1 MTFKEHF
8 NNSILFFDGAM
19 GTELQKNGLNK
30 GELPE
35 NLNINYPE
43 IVKKVHKSYLDAG
56 CNIITT
62 NTFGANS
69 LKFDNVNEIITK
81 AVEIA
86 KNTIQESEKNAY
98 VALDIGPLGKLL
110 KPYGDL
116 EFETAYD
123 LYKEQ
128 VIAGEKAGADFILIE
143 TMGDLYEI
151 KSAVLAAKENTN
163 LPVLVSMIFDEK
175 GILLTGAD
183 IKTAVITLESLGV
196 DGIGMNCGLG
206 PDQML
211 LLLKEMKQ
219 YSSTPIFVQPNAG
232 LPVSING
239 VTTYNVTP
247 EEFAQKQL
255 QILKNGAC
263 TLGGCCGTTPNHI
276 KAMIDLCKN
285 EQIEKITKKH
295 ITAVTSY
302 SKTVVFG
309 DKPVIIGER
318 INPTGKKKL
327 REALRNKDMD
337 YIYREGV
344 TQADAGADI
353 LDVNVGLPEIDEPEM
368 MKNAVT
374 GLQSILD
381 TPLQI
386 DTSDAVAMEKALRIY
401 NGKAMVNSV
410 NGKEKVMEEIF
421 PLVKKYGGVLVCL
434 TLDENG
440 IPETADGRI
449 EIAKRIIKKA
459 EEYGISKENLV
470 FDPLCMTVS
479 TNKDNAKITLECIE
493 RLTNE
498 LGVKT
503 VLGVSNVS
511 FGLPNRELLNS
522 AFFTLAMQ
530 KGLSSGIINPKSDAM
545 MNSFYSFCA
554 LQGSDKNFEQYIAN
568 VTDTKA
574 EVKNI
579 DVDLKTAVVKGLKSE
594 AREQTKKELETKTPI
609 EIIDS
614 ILIPALNEVGKGF
627 EENTVFLPGL
637 LMSAE
642 TAGVSFDLIKEHI
655 ANSGTETQ
663 EKGKILIATVEG
675 DIHDIGKN
683 IVKVLLQNY
692 GFSVIDLGKDVT
704 TEKIVEVAEKEEIK
718 LVGLSALMT
727 TTVPSMEKTI
737 SLLKEKCPDTAVM
750 VGGAVLTEDYAKT
763 IGADF
768 YGKDAMASV
777 RIAENFFAKQ
787 GKLYLYYN

>member
-1 MTFKEHF
+1 MSFIEQF

-19 GTELQKNGLNK
+19 GTELQKNGLKK

-35 NLNINYPE
+35 NLNIHSPE
-43 IVKKVHKSYLDAG
+43 IVERVHKSYLDAG

-81 AVEIA
+81 AVEIT
-86 KNTIQESEKNAY
+86 KNTIKKSGKIAF

-116 EFETAYD
+116 EFQTAYD

-128 VIAGEKAGADFILIE
+128 VVAGKNAGADLILIE

-151 KSAVLAAKENTN
+151 KSAVLAAKENTD

-183 IKTAVITLESLGV
+183 IKTAVITLEGLGV

-211 LLLKEMKQ
+211 TLLKEMTK

-247 EEFAQKQL
+247 EEFAQKQM

-263 TLGGCCGTTPNHI
+263 ALGGCCGTTPDHI

-285 EQIEKITKKH
+285 EQIERISKKH

-302 SKTVVFG
+302 SKTVIFQ
-309 DKPVIIGER
+309 DKPIIIGER
-318 INPTGKKKL
+318 INPTGKKMLK
-327 REALRNKDMD
+327 EALRNNDME

-344 TQADAGADI
+344 AQADAGADV
-353 LDVNVGLPEIDEPEM
+353 LDVNVGLPEIDEPQM
-368 MKNAVT
+368 MYNAVV
-374 GLQSILD
+374 GLQSILN

-410 NGKEKVMEEIF
+410 NGKEKVMEEVF

-434 TLDENG
+434 TLDEKG
-440 IPETADGRI
+440 IPETVEGRI
-449 EIAKRIIKKA
+449 DIAKRIIKKA
-459 EEYGISKENLV
+459 ESYGITKENLV

-479 TNKDNAKITLECIE
+479 TNKDNAKITLECI
-493 RLTNE
+493 RKLTNE

-511 FGLPNRELLNS
+511 FGLPNRELLNAS
-522 AFFTLAMQ
+522 FFALAMQ
-530 KGLSSGIINPKSDAM
+530 KGLSAGIINPKSDAM
-545 MNSFYSFCA
+545 MNSYYSYCA
-554 LQGSDKNFEQYIAN
+554 LCGLDENFEQYIGN
-568 VTDTKA
+568 VTETKA
-574 EVKNI
+574 EVKTD
-579 DVDLKTAVVKGLKSE
+579 DVDLKTAILKGLKIQ
-594 AREQTKKELETKTPI
+594 AYDLTLKELETKTPI
-609 EIIDS
+609 QIIDD

-627 EENTVFLPGL
+627 EDNIVFLPGL
-637 LMSAE
+637 LRSAG
-642 TAGVSFDLIKEHI
+642 TAGVSFGVIKNHI
-655 ANSGTETQ
+655 LNSGTKTE

-683 IVKVLLQNY
+683 IVKVLLENY
-692 GFSVIDLGKDVT
+692 GYSVIDMGKDIT
-704 TEKIVEVAEKEEIK
+704 PEAIAEKAEKENIK

-737 SLLKEKCPDTAVM
+737 RLLKAKNPQISVM
-750 VGGAVLTEDYAKT
+750 VGGAVLTEEYAKT

-777 RIAENFFAKQ
+777 RIAEKFFAE
-787 GKLYLYYN
+787 

>member
-1 MTFKEHF
+1 MNFREQF

-19 GTELQKNGLNK
+19 GTELQKNGLKK

-35 NLNINYPE
+35 NLNIHSPE
-43 IVKKVHKSYLDAG
+43 IVKRVHKSYLDAG
-56 CNIITT
+56 CNIIST

-69 LKFDNVNEIITK
+69 LKFDNVSDIITK

-86 KNTIQESEKNAY
+86 KNTIKESGKQAY

-128 VIAGEKAGADFILIE
+128 VIAGANAGADLILIE

-151 KSAVLAAKENTN
+151 KSAVLAAKENTD
-163 LPVLVSMIFDEK
+163 LPVLVSMIFDSK

-183 IKTAVITLESLGV
+183 IKTAVITLEGLGV

-211 LLLKEMKQ
+211 ELLKEMKK

-247 EEFAQKQL
+247 EEFANKQL
-255 QILKNGAC
+255 EILKNGAAA
-263 TLGGCCGTTPNHI
+263 LGGCCGTTPDHI
-276 KAMIDLCKN
+276 KAMIDLCQN
-285 EQIEKITKKH
+285 EQIDKIDKKQ

-302 SKTVVFG
+302 SKTVIFE
-309 DKPVIIGER
+309 DKPIIIGER
-318 INPTGKKKL
+318 INPTGKKMLK
-327 REALRNKDMD
+327 EALRNNDMD

-344 TQADAGADI
+344 TQTDAGADV
-353 LDVNVGLPEIDEPEM
+353 LDVNVGLPEIDEPIIM
-368 MKNAVT
+368 QNAVL
-374 GLQSILD
+374 GLQSILN

-401 NGKAMVNSV
+401 NGKPMVNSV
-410 NGKEKVMEEIF
+410 NGKEKVMDEVF

-440 IPETADGRI
+440 IPETVDGRMD
-449 EIAKRIIKKA
+449 IAKRIIAKA
-459 EEYGISKENLV
+459 ESYGITKENLV

-493 RLTNE
+493 KLTNE

-522 AFFTLAMQ
+522 TFFTLAMQ
-530 KGLSSGIINPKSDAM
+530 KGLSAGIINPKSDAM
-545 MNSFYSFCA
+545 MNAYYSYCA
-554 LQGSDKNFEQYIAN
+554 LSGLDENFEQYISN

-574 EVKNI
+574 EIKTT
-579 DVDLKTAVVKGLKSE
+579 DVDLKTAVIKGLKNQ
-594 AREQTKKELETKTPI
+594 AKEQTRLELQTKTPI
-609 EIIDS
+609 EIIDG
-614 ILIPALNEVGKGF
+614 ILVPALNEVGKGF
-627 EENTVFLPGL
+627 EENKIFLPSL

-642 TAGVSFDLIKEHI
+642 TAGASFEIIKEYI
-655 ANSGTETQ
+655 VNIGEKTE

-683 IVKVLLQNY
+683 IVKVLLENY
-692 GFSVIDLGKDVT
+692 GFTVIDMGKDITPEAILERVQ
-704 TEKIVEVAEKEEIK
+704 KENIN

-737 SLLKEKCPDTAVM
+737 SLLKEKNPQIAVM
-750 VGGAVLTEDYAKT
+750 VGGAVLTENYAKT

-768 YGKDAMASV
+768 YGKDAMAAV
-777 RIAENFFAKQ
+777 RIAENFFAK
-787 GKLYLYYN
+787 

>member
-1 MTFKEHF
+1 MKFKELF

-19 GTELQKNGLNK
+19 GTELQKNGLQK

-35 NLNINYPE
+35 NLNIHSPE
-43 IVKKVHKSYLDAG
+43 IVKRVHKSYLDAG
-56 CNIITT
+56 CNIIST

-69 LKFDNVNEIITK
+69 LKFDNINEIITK
-81 AVEIA
+81 AVEI
-86 KNTIQESEKNAY
+86 TKNAIAESGKEAF
-98 VALDIGPLGKLL
+98 VALDMGPLGKLL

-116 EFETAYD
+116 EFDCAYD

-128 VIAGEKAGADFILIE
+128 VIAGANAGADLILIE

-151 KSAVLAAKENTN
+151 KAAVLAAKENTN

-183 IKTAVITLESLGV
+183 IKTAIITLEGLGV

-211 LLLKEMKQ
+211 LLLKEMKK
-219 YSSTPIFVQPNAG
+219 YSSTPLFVQPNAG

-247 EEFAQKQL
+247 EEFANKQL

-263 TLGGCCGTTPNHI
+263 MLGGCCGTTPDHI

-285 EQIEKITKKH
+285 EPITKIENKH

-302 SKTVVFG
+302 SKTVIFE
-309 DKPVIIGER
+309 DKPIIIGER
-318 INPTGKKKL
+318 INPTGKKMLK
-327 REALRNKDMD
+327 EALRNKDMD

-344 TQADAGADI
+344 TQADAGADV
-353 LDVNVGLPEIDEPEM
+353 LDVNVGLPEIDEPTM
-368 MKNAVT
+368 MQNAVL
-374 GLQSILD
+374 GLQSILN

-401 NGKAMVNSV
+401 NGKPMVNSV
-410 NGKEKVMEEIF
+410 NGKEKVMDEVL

-440 IPETADGRI
+440 IPETVDGRLA
-449 EIAKRIIKKA
+449 IAEKIINKA
-459 EEYGISKENLV
+459 EKYGITKENLV
-470 FDPLCMTVS
+470 FDPLCMTIS

-493 RLTNE
+493 RLTND

-522 AFFTLAMQ
+522 TFFTLAMQ
-530 KGLSSGIINPKSDAM
+530 KGLSAGIINPKSDAM
-545 MNSFYSFCA
+545 MNAYYSYCA
-554 LQGSDKNFEQYIAN
+554 LSGLDENFEQYIQN
-568 VTDTKA
+568 VTDTKT
-574 EVKNI
+574 EIKTT
-579 DVDLKTAVVKGLKSE
+579 DVDLKTAVVKGLKNQ
-594 AREQTKKELETKTPI
+594 AKEQTKLELQTKTPI
-609 EIIDS
+609 EIIDG
-614 ILIPALNEVGKGF
+614 ILVPALNEVGKGF
-627 EENTVFLPGL
+627 EENTIFLPSL

-642 TAGVSFDLIKEHI
+642 TAGVSFEIIKEYI
-655 ANSGTETQ
+655 TDSGEKTE

-692 GFSVIDLGKDVT
+692 GFSVIDMGKDIT
-704 TEKIVEVAEKEEIK
+704 PEAIAEKAQTENIK

-737 SLLKEKCPDTAVM
+737 SLLKAKNPDIAVM

-763 IGADF
+763 IGADY

-777 RIAENFFAKQ
+777 RIAENFFIK
-787 GKLYLYYN
+787 

>member
-1 MTFKEHF
+1 MNFREHF

-19 GTELQKNGLNK
+19 GTELQKNGLKK

-35 NLNINYPE
+35 NLNIHSPE
-43 IVKKVHKSYLDAG
+43 IVARVHKSYLDAG
-56 CNIITT
+56 CNIIST

-69 LKFDNVNEIITK
+69 LKFDNVTEIITK

-86 KNTIQESEKNAY
+86 KNTIEESNKNAF
-98 VALDIGPLGKLL
+98 VALDLGPLGKLL

-116 EFETAYD
+116 EFQTAYD

-128 VIAGEKAGADFILIE
+128 VIAGKNAGADLILIE

-151 KSAVLAAKENTN
+151 KTAVLAAKENTD

-183 IKTAVITLESLGV
+183 IKTAVITLEGLGV

-211 LLLKEMKQ
+211 ELLKEMQK

-247 EEFAQKQL
+247 DEFAQKQL
-255 QILKNGAC
+255 EILKNGAC
-263 TLGGCCGTTPNHI
+263 ALGGCCGTTPDHI
-276 KAMIDLCKN
+276 KAMIDLCRN
-285 EQIEKITKKH
+285 EKIEKISKKQ

-302 SKTVVFG
+302 SKTVIFEN
-309 DKPVIIGER
+309 KPIIIGER
-318 INPTGKKKL
+318 INPTGKKMLK
-327 REALRNKDMD
+327 EALRNNDMD

-353 LDVNVGLPEIDEPEM
+353 LDVNVGLPEIDEPVM
-368 MKNAVT
+368 MQNAVL
-374 GLQSILD
+374 GLQSILN

-386 DTSDAVAMEKALRIY
+386 DTSDSVAMEKALRIY
-401 NGKAMVNSV
+401 NGKPMVNSV
-410 NGKEKVMEEIF
+410 NGKEKVMEEVF

-440 IPETADGRI
+440 IPETVEGRI
-449 EIAKRIIKKA
+449 DVAKRIIKKA
-459 EEYGISKENLV
+459 ESYGITKENLV

-493 RLTNE
+493 KLNKD

-522 AFFTLAMQ
+522 TFFTLAMQ
-530 KGLSSGIINPKSDAM
+530 KGLGAGIINPKSDAM
-545 MNSFYSFCA
+545 MNAYYSYCA
-554 LQGSDKNFEQYIAN
+554 LNGLDDNFEQYIAN

-574 EVKNI
+574 EVKTT
-579 DVDLKTAVVKGLKSE
+579 DVDLKTAVVKGLKSQ
-594 AREQTKKELETKTPI
+594 AKEQTKLELKTKTPI
-609 EIIDS
+609 EIIDG
-614 ILIPALNEVGKGF
+614 ILVPALNEVGKGF
-627 EENTVFLPGL
+627 EENTIFLPSL

-642 TAGVSFDLIKEHI
+642 TAGASFEIIKEHI
-655 ANSGTETQ
+655 GNSGEKTE

-683 IVKVLLQNY
+683 IVKVLLENY
-692 GFSVIDLGKDVT
+692 GFSVIDMGKDIT
-704 TEKIVEVAEKEEIK
+704 PEAIVEKAEKENIK

-737 SLLKEKCPDTAVM
+737 RLLKEKNPQIAVM

-777 RIAENFFAKQ
+777 RIAEKFFAK
-787 GKLYLYYN
+787 

>member
-1 MTFKEHF
+1 MTFKEKF

-19 GTELQKNGLNK
+19 GTELQKNGLKK

-35 NLNINYPE
+35 NLNINSPE
-43 IVKKVHKSYLDAG
+43 IVARVHKSYLDAG
-56 CNIITT
+56 CNIIST

-69 LKFDNVNEIITK
+69 LKFDNVTEIITK

-86 KNTIQESEKNAY
+86 KNTIEESNKNAF
-98 VALDIGPLGKLL
+98 VALDVGPLGKLL

-116 EFETAYD
+116 EFQTAYD

-128 VIAGEKAGADFILIE
+128 VIAGKNAGADLILIE

-151 KSAVLAAKENTN
+151 KSAILAAKENTD

-183 IKTAVITLESLGV
+183 IKTAVITLEGLGV

-211 LLLKEMKQ
+211 ELLKEMKK

-247 EEFAQKQL
+247 DEFAQKQL
-255 QILKNGAC
+255 EILKNGAC
-263 TLGGCCGTTPNHI
+263 ALGGCCGTTPDHI

-285 EQIEKITKKH
+285 EQITKISKKQ

-302 SKTVVFG
+302 SKTVIFEN
-309 DKPVIIGER
+309 KPIIIGER
-318 INPTGKKKL
+318 INPTGKKMLK
-327 REALRNKDMD
+327 EALRNNDMD

-344 TQADAGADI
+344 TQADAGADV
-353 LDVNVGLPEIDEPEM
+353 LDVNVGLPEIDEPTM
-368 MKNAVT
+368 MQNAVL
-374 GLQSILD
+374 GLQSILN

-386 DTSDAVAMEKALRIY
+386 DTSDSVAMEKALRIY
-401 NGKAMVNSV
+401 NGKPMVNSV
-410 NGKEKVMEEIF
+410 NGKEKVMEEVF

-440 IPETADGRI
+440 IPETVDDRI
-449 EIAKRIIKKA
+449 DIAEKIIKKA
-459 EEYGISKENLV
+459 EEYGITKENLV

-493 RLTNE
+493 KLNKD

-522 AFFTLAMQ
+522 TFFTLAMQ
-530 KGLSSGIINPKSDAM
+530 KGLSAGIINPKSDAM
-545 MNSFYSFCA
+545 MNAYFSFCA
-554 LQGSDKNFEQYIAN
+554 LNGLDDNFEQYIAN

-574 EVKNI
+574 EIKTI
-579 DVDLKTAVVKGLKSE
+579 DVDLKTAVVKGLKSQ
-594 AREQTKKELETKTPI
+594 AKEQTKLELKTKTPI
-609 EIIDS
+609 EIIDG
-614 ILIPALNEVGKGF
+614 ILVPALNEVGKGF
-627 EENTVFLPGL
+627 EENTIFLPSL

-642 TAGVSFDLIKEHI
+642 TAGASFEIIKEYI
-655 ANSGTETQ
+655 SNSGEKTE

-683 IVKVLLQNY
+683 IVKVLLENY
-692 GFSVIDLGKDVT
+692 GFSVIDMGKDIT
-704 TEKIVEVAEKEEIK
+704 PEAIVEKAEKENIK

-737 SLLKEKCPDTAVM
+737 RLLKEKNPQIAVM

-777 RIAENFFAKQ
+777 RIAEKFFAK
-787 GKLYLYYN
+787 

>member
-1 MTFKEHF
+1 MKFKELF

-19 GTELQKNGLNK
+19 GTELQKNGLKK

-35 NLNINYPE
+35 NLNTHSPQ
-43 IVKKVHKSYLDAG
+43 IVARVHKSYLDAG
-56 CNIITT
+56 CNIIST

-81 AVEIA
+81 SVEI
-86 KNTIQESEKNAY
+86 TKNAIAESGKEAF
-98 VALDIGPLGKLL
+98 VALDMGPLGKLL

-128 VIAGEKAGADFILIE
+128 VVAGANAGADLILIE

-151 KSAVLAAKENTN
+151 KTAVLAAKENTD

-183 IKTAVITLESLGV
+183 IKTAVITLEGLGV

-211 LLLKEMKQ
+211 ELLKEMQK

-247 EEFAQKQL
+247 DEFAQKQL
-255 QILKNGAC
+255 EILKNGAC
-263 TLGGCCGTTPNHI
+263 ALGGCCGTTPDHI
-276 KAMIDLCKN
+276 KAMIDLCRN
-285 EQIEKITKKH
+285 EKIEKISKKQ

-302 SKTVVFG
+302 SKTVIFEN
-309 DKPVIIGER
+309 KPIIIGER
-318 INPTGKKKL
+318 INPTGKKMLK
-327 REALRNKDMD
+327 EALRNNDMD

-353 LDVNVGLPEIDEPEM
+353 LDVNVGLPEIDEPVM
-368 MKNAVT
+368 MQNAVL
-374 GLQSILD
+374 GLQSILN

-386 DTSDAVAMEKALRIY
+386 DTSDPVAMEKALRIY
-401 NGKAMVNSV
+401 NGKPMVNSV
-410 NGKEKVMEEIF
+410 NGKEKVMEEVF

-440 IPETADGRI
+440 IPETVEGRI
-449 EIAKRIIKKA
+449 DIAKRIITKA
-459 EEYGISKENLV
+459 ESYGITKENLV

-493 RLTNE
+493 KLTNE
-498 LGVKT
+498 LDVKT

-522 AFFTLAMQ
+522 TFFTLAMQ
-530 KGLSSGIINPKSDAM
+530 KGLGAGIINPKSDAM
-545 MNSFYSFCA
+545 MNAYYSYCA
-554 LQGSDKNFEQYIAN
+554 LNGLDDNFEQYIAN

-574 EVKNI
+574 EIKTT
-579 DVDLKTAVVKGLKSE
+579 DVDLKTAVVKGLKSQ
-594 AREQTKKELETKTPI
+594 AKEQTKLELKTKTPI
-609 EIIDS
+609 EIIDG
-614 ILIPALNEVGKGF
+614 ILVPALNEVGKGF
-627 EENTVFLPGL
+627 EENTIFLPSL

-642 TAGVSFDLIKEHI
+642 TAGASFEIIKEHI
-655 ANSGTETQ
+655 GNSGEKTE

-683 IVKVLLQNY
+683 IVKVLLENY
-692 GFSVIDLGKDVT
+692 GFSVIDMGKDIT
-704 TEKIVEVAEKEEIK
+704 PEAIVEKAEKENIK

-737 SLLKEKCPDTAVM
+737 SLLKEKNPQIAVM

-777 RIAENFFAKQ
+777 RIAEKFFAK
-787 GKLYLYYN
+787 

>member
-1 MTFKEHF
+1 
-8 NNSILFFDGAM
+8 
-19 GTELQKNGLNK
+19 
-30 GELPE
+30 
-35 NLNINYPE
+35 
-43 IVKKVHKSYLDAG
+43 
-56 CNIITT
+56 
-62 NTFGANS
+62 
-69 LKFDNVNEIITK
+69 
-81 AVEIA
+81 
-86 KNTIQESEKNAY
+86 
-98 VALDIGPLGKLL
+98 
-110 KPYGDL
+110 
-116 EFETAYD
+116 
-123 LYKEQ
+123 
-128 VIAGEKAGADFILIE
+128 
-143 TMGDLYEI
+143 MGDLYEI
-151 KSAVLAAKENTN
+151 KSAVLAAKENTD

-183 IKTAVITLESLGV
+183 IKTAVITLEGLGV

-211 LLLKEMKQ
+211 KLLKEMEK
-219 YSSTPIFVQPNAG
+219 YSSTPIFIQPNAG

-247 EEFAQKQL
+247 KEFANKQL
-255 QILKNGAC
+255 EILKNGAC
-263 TLGGCCGTTPNHI
+263 ALGGCCGTTPDHI
-276 KAMIDLCKN
+276 KAMIDLCKDK
-285 EQIEKITKKH
+285 QIKKIGKKH

-302 SKTVVFG
+302 SKTVIFEN
-309 DKPVIIGER
+309 KPIIIGER
-318 INPTGKKKL
+318 INPTGKKMLK
-327 REALRNKDMD
+327 EALRSNDMD

-344 TQADAGADI
+344 TQADAGADV
-353 LDVNVGLPEIDEPEM
+353 LDVNVGLPEIDEPTM
-368 MKNAVT
+368 MKNAVL
-374 GLQSILD
+374 GLQSILN

-410 NGKEKVMEEIF
+410 NGKEKVMEEVF

-440 IPETADGRI
+440 IPETVKGRI
-449 EIAKRIIKKA
+449 DIAKRIIKKA
-459 EEYGISKENLV
+459 EEYGITKENLV

-493 RLTNE
+493 KLTND

-530 KGLSSGIINPKSDAM
+530 KGLSAGIINPKSDAM
-545 MNSFYSFCA
+545 MNAYYSYCA
-554 LQGSDKNFEQYIAN
+554 LNGLDANFEQYIAN
-568 VTDTKA
+568 VTDTKT
-574 EVKNI
+574 EVKTT
-579 DVDLKTAVVKGLKSE
+579 DVDLKTAVIKGLKSQ
-594 AREQTKKELETKTPI
+594 AKEQTRLELRTKTPI
-609 EIIDS
+609 EIIDG
-614 ILIPALNEVGKGF
+614 ILVPALNEVGRGF
-627 EENTVFLPGL
+627 EENTIFLPGL

-642 TAGVSFDLIKEHI
+642 TAGASFEIIKEHI
-655 ANSGTETQ
+655 SNSGEKTE

-683 IVKVLLQNY
+683 IVKVLLENY
-692 GFSVIDLGKDVT
+692 GFSVIDMGKDIT
-704 TEKIVEVAEKEEIK
+704 PEAIVEKAEKENIK

-737 SLLKEKCPDTAVM
+737 SLLKEKNPQIAVM

-777 RIAENFFAKQ
+777 RIAEKFFAK
-787 GKLYLYYN
+787 

>member
-1 MTFKEHF
+1 MNFKEHF

-19 GTELQKNGLNK
+19 GTELQKNGLKK

-35 NLNINYPE
+35 SLNIHSPE
-43 IVKKVHKSYLDAG
+43 IVARVHKSYLDAG
-56 CNIITT
+56 CNIIST

-81 AVEIA
+81 AVVI
-86 KNTIQESEKNAY
+86 TKNAIAESGKNAF
-98 VALDIGPLGKLL
+98 VALDMGPLGKLL

-116 EFETAYD
+116 EFQTAYD

-128 VIAGEKAGADFILIE
+128 VIAGENAGADLILIE

-151 KSAVLAAKENTN
+151 KSAVLAAKENTD

-183 IKTAVITLESLGV
+183 IKTAVITLEGLGV

-211 LLLKEMKQ
+211 ELLKEMRK

-247 EEFAQKQL
+247 EEFANKQL

-263 TLGGCCGTTPNHI
+263 ALGGCCGTTPEHI

-285 EQIEKITKKH
+285 EQIEKISKKH

-302 SKTVVFG
+302 SKTVIFQ
-309 DKPVIIGER
+309 DKPIIIGER
-318 INPTGKKKL
+318 INPTGKKNL
-327 REALRNKDMD
+327 REALRNNDMD

-368 MKNAVT
+368 MQNVVL
-374 GLQSILD
+374 GLQSILS

-386 DTSDAVAMEKALRIY
+386 DTSDSVAMEKALRIY
-401 NGKAMVNSV
+401 NGKPMVNSV
-410 NGKEKVMEEIF
+410 NGKEKVMDEVF

-440 IPETADGRI
+440 IPETVEGRI
-449 EIAKRIIKKA
+449 AIAKRIIDKA
-459 EEYGISKENLV
+459 QEYGIAKENLV

-493 RLTNE
+493 KLTND

-530 KGLSSGIINPKSDAM
+530 KGLSAGIINPKSDAM
-545 MNSFYSFCA
+545 MNAYYSYCA
-554 LQGSDKNFEQYIAN
+554 LNGLDDNFEQYIAN

-574 EVKNI
+574 EIKTTE
-579 DVDLKTAVVKGLKSE
+579 VDLKTAVVKGLKTQ
-594 AREQTKKELETKTPI
+594 AKEQTKLELRTKTPI
-609 EIIDS
+609 EIIDG
-614 ILIPALNEVGKGF
+614 ILVPALNEVGKGF
-627 EENTVFLPGL
+627 EENTIFLPSL

-642 TAGVSFDLIKEHI
+642 TAGASFEIIKEYMVS
-655 ANSGTETQ
+655 SGAKTE
-663 EKGKILIATVEG
+663 EKGRILIATVEG

-683 IVKVLLQNY
+683 IVKVLLENY
-692 GFSVIDLGKDVT
+692 GFSVIDMGKDIT
-704 TEKIVEVAEKEEIK
+704 PETIVEKAVKEDIK

-737 SLLKEKCPDTAVM
+737 SLLKAKNPQIAVM

-777 RIAENFFAKQ
+777 RIAEKFFAK
-787 GKLYLYYN
+787 

>member
-1 MTFKEHF
+1 MNFREQF

-19 GTELQKNGLNK
+19 GTELQKNGLGK

-35 NLNINYPE
+35 NLNIHSPE
-43 IVKKVHKSYLDAG
+43 IVARVHKSYLDAG
-56 CNIITT
+56 SNIIST

-69 LKFDNVNEIITK
+69 LKFNNVNEIITK

-86 KNTIQESEKNAY
+86 KNTIKDSGKNAF

-128 VIAGEKAGADFILIE
+128 IVAGANAGADLILIE

-151 KSAVLAAKENTN
+151 KSAVLAVKENTD
-163 LPVLVSMIFDEK
+163 LPVLVSMIFDEN

-183 IKTAVITLESLGV
+183 IKTAVITLEGLGV

-211 LLLKEMKQ
+211 ELLKEMKK
-219 YSSTPIFVQPNAG
+219 YSSTPVFVQPNAG

-255 QILKNGAC
+255 QILKTGAC
-263 TLGGCCGTTPNHI
+263 ALGGCCGTTPEHI

-285 EQIEKITKKH
+285 EQIEKISKKH

-302 SKTVVFG
+302 SKTVIF
-309 DKPVIIGER
+309 DEKPIIIGER
-318 INPTGKKKL
+318 INPTGKKMLK
-327 REALRNKDMD
+327 EALRNNDMD

-344 TQADAGADI
+344 AQADAGADI
-353 LDVNVGLPEIDEPEM
+353 LDVNVGLPEIDEPTM
-368 MKNAVT
+368 MGNVVM
-374 GLQSILD
+374 GLQSILN

-386 DTSDAVAMEKALRIY
+386 DTSDSAAMEKALRIY

-410 NGKEKVMEEIF
+410 NGKAKVMDEVF
-421 PLVKKYGGVLVCL
+421 PFVKKYGGVLVCL

-440 IPETADGRI
+440 IPETVDGRI
-449 EIAKRIIKKA
+449 DIAKRIIEKA
-459 EEYGISKENLV
+459 KEYGITKENLV

-479 TNKDNAKITLECIE
+479 TNKDNAQITLECIE
-493 RLTNE
+493 KLTND

-522 AFFTLAMQ
+522 TFFTLAMQ
-530 KGLSSGIINPKSDAM
+530 KGLSAGIINPKSDAM
-545 MNSFYSFCA
+545 MNAYYSFNA
-554 LQGSDKNFEQYIAN
+554 LNGLDENFEQYIAN

-574 EVKNI
+574 EIKAT
-579 DVDLKTAVVKGLKSE
+579 DVDLKTAVVKGLKSQ
-594 AREQTKKELETKTPI
+594 AKEQTKLELQTKTPI
-609 EIIDS
+609 EIIDG
-614 ILIPALNEVGKGF
+614 ILVPALNEVGKGF
-627 EENTVFLPGL
+627 EENTIFLPSL

-642 TAGVSFDLIKEHI
+642 TAGASFEIIKEYI
-655 ANSGTETQ
+655 VNSGEKTE
-663 EKGKILIATVEG
+663 EKGRILIATVEG

-683 IVKVLLQNY
+683 IVKVLLENY
-692 GFSVIDLGKDVT
+692 GFSVIDMGKDIT
-704 TEKIVEVAEKEEIK
+704 PEAIVERADKENIK

-737 SLLKEKCPDTAVM
+737 SLLKEKCPDIAVM

-777 RIAENFFAKQ
+777 RIAEKFFAK
-787 GKLYLYYN
+787 

>member
-1 MTFKEHF
+1 MTFKEKF

-19 GTELQKNGLNK
+19 GTELQKNGLKK

-35 NLNINYPE
+35 NLNIHSPE
-43 IVKKVHKSYLDAG
+43 IVARVHKSYLDAG
-56 CNIITT
+56 CNIIST

-69 LKFDNVNEIITK
+69 LKFDNVTEIITK

-86 KNTIQESEKNAY
+86 KNTIEESNKNAF
-98 VALDIGPLGKLL
+98 VALDLGPLGKLL

-116 EFETAYD
+116 EFQTAYD

-128 VIAGEKAGADFILIE
+128 VIAGKNAGADLILIE

-151 KSAVLAAKENTN
+151 KTAVLAAKENTD

-183 IKTAVITLESLGV
+183 IKTAVITLEGLGV

-211 LLLKEMKQ
+211 ELLKEMQK

-247 EEFAQKQL
+247 DEFAQKQL
-255 QILKNGAC
+255 EILKNGAC
-263 TLGGCCGTTPNHI
+263 ALGGCCGTTPDHI
-276 KAMIDLCKN
+276 KAMIDLCRN
-285 EQIEKITKKH
+285 EKIEKISKKQ

-302 SKTVVFG
+302 SKTVIFEN
-309 DKPVIIGER
+309 KPIIIGER
-318 INPTGKKKL
+318 INPTGKKMLK
-327 REALRNKDMD
+327 EALRNNDMD

-353 LDVNVGLPEIDEPEM
+353 LDVNVGLPEIDEPVM
-368 MKNAVT
+368 MQNAVL
-374 GLQSILD
+374 GLQSILN

-386 DTSDAVAMEKALRIY
+386 DTSDSVAMEKALRIY
-401 NGKAMVNSV
+401 NGKPMVNSV
-410 NGKEKVMEEIF
+410 NGKEKVMEEVF

-440 IPETADGRI
+440 IPETVEGRI
-449 EIAKRIIKKA
+449 DVAKRIIKKA
-459 EEYGISKENLV
+459 ESYGITKENLV

-493 RLTNE
+493 KLNKD

-522 AFFTLAMQ
+522 TFFTLAMQ
-530 KGLSSGIINPKSDAM
+530 KGLGAGIINPKSDAM
-545 MNSFYSFCA
+545 MNAYYSYCA
-554 LQGSDKNFEQYIAN
+554 LNGLDDNFEQYIAN

-574 EVKNI
+574 EVKTT
-579 DVDLKTAVVKGLKSE
+579 DVDLKTAVVKGLKSQ
-594 AREQTKKELETKTPI
+594 AKEQTKLELKTKTPI
-609 EIIDS
+609 EIIDG
-614 ILIPALNEVGKGF
+614 ILVPALNEVGKGF
-627 EENTVFLPGL
+627 EENTIFLPSL

-642 TAGVSFDLIKEHI
+642 TAGASFEIIKEHI
-655 ANSGTETQ
+655 GNSGEKTE

-683 IVKVLLQNY
+683 IVKVLLENY
-692 GFSVIDLGKDVT
+692 GFSVIDMGKDIT
-704 TEKIVEVAEKEEIK
+704 PEAIVEKAEKENIK

-737 SLLKEKCPDTAVM
+737 RLLKEKNPQIAVM

-777 RIAENFFAKQ
+777 RIAEKFFAK
-787 GKLYLYYN
+787 

>member
-1 MTFKEHF
+1 MKFKELF

-19 GTELQKNGLNK
+19 GTELQKNGLRK

-35 NLNINYPE
+35 NLNIHSPE
-43 IVKKVHKSYLDAG
+43 IVERVHKSYLDAG

-81 AVEIA
+81 AVEITR
-86 KNTIQESEKNAY
+86 NTIKKSGKNAF
-98 VALDIGPLGKLL
+98 VALDVGPLGKLL

-116 EFETAYD
+116 EFQTAYD

-128 VIAGEKAGADFILIE
+128 VIAGANAGADLILIE

-151 KSAVLAAKENTN
+151 KSAVLAAKENTD
-163 LPVLVSMIFDEK
+163 LPVLVSMIFDSK

-183 IKTAVITLESLGV
+183 IKTAVINLEGLGV

-211 LLLKEMKQ
+211 ELLKEMKK
-219 YSSTPIFVQPNAG
+219 YSSTPIFIQPNAG
-232 LPVSING
+232 LPISING
-239 VTTYNVTP
+239 VTTYNVTF

-255 QILKNGAC
+255 EILKNGAC
-263 TLGGCCGTTPNHI
+263 ALGGCCGTTPDHI

-285 EQIEKITKKH
+285 EQIEKIRKKQ

-302 SKTVVFG
+302 SKTVIFQ
-309 DKPVIIGER
+309 DKPIIIGER
-318 INPTGKKKL
+318 INPTGKKMLK
-327 REALRNKDMD
+327 EALRNNDMD

-344 TQADAGADI
+344 TQADAGADV
-353 LDVNVGLPEIDEPEM
+353 LDVNVGLPEIDEPQM
-368 MKNAVT
+368 MYNAVV

-386 DTSDAVAMEKALRIY
+386 DTSDPVAMEKALRIY

-410 NGKEKVMEEIF
+410 NGKEKVMDEVF
-421 PLVKKYGGVLVCL
+421 SLVKKYGGVIVCL

-440 IPETADGRI
+440 IPETVEGRI
-449 EIAKRIIKKA
+449 NIAKRIITKA
-459 EEYGISKENLV
+459 ESYGITKENLV

-493 RLTNE
+493 RLTND

-503 VLGVSNVS
+503 VLGVSNIS

-530 KGLSSGIINPKSDAM
+530 KGLSAGIINPKSDAM
-545 MNSFYSFCA
+545 MNSYYSYCA
-554 LQGSDKNFEQYIAN
+554 LCGLDENFEQYIAN
-568 VTDTKA
+568 VTDTKS
-574 EVKNI
+574 EIKTT
-579 DVDLKTAVVKGLKSE
+579 DVDLKTAVIKGLKYQ
-594 AREQTKKELETKTPI
+594 AKEQTKFELKTKTPL
-609 EIIDS
+609 EIIDG
-614 ILIPALNEVGKGF
+614 ILVPALNEVGKGF
-627 EENTVFLPGL
+627 EENKIFLPGL

-642 TAGVSFDLIKEHI
+642 TAGESFEIIKEYMVD
-655 ANSGTETQ
+655 SGEKSE

-683 IVKVLLQNY
+683 IVKVLLENY
-692 GFSVIDLGKDVT
+692 GYDVIDMGKDIT
-704 TEKIVEVAEKEEIK
+704 PEAIAEKAEKENIK

-737 SLLKEKCPDTAVM
+737 RLLKTKNPQIAVM
-750 VGGAVLTEDYAKT
+750 VGGAVLTEEYAKT

-777 RIAENFFAKQ
+777 RIAEKFFAK
-787 GKLYLYYN
+787 

>member
-1 MTFKEHF
+1 MKFKEQF

-19 GTELQKNGLNK
+19 GTELQKNGLKK

-35 NLNINYPE
+35 NLNINSPE
-43 IVKKVHKSYLDAG
+43 IVAKVHKSYLDAG

-69 LKFDNVNEIITK
+69 LKFDNVDEIITK

-86 KNTIQESEKNAY
+86 KNTIKESGKNAF

-116 EFETAYD
+116 EFETAYN

-128 VIAGEKAGADFILIE
+128 VIAGKNAGADLILIE

-151 KSAVLAAKENTN
+151 KSAVLAAKENTD
-163 LPVLVSMIFDEK
+163 LPVLVSMIFDEN

-183 IKTAVITLESLGV
+183 IKTAVITLEGLGV

-211 LLLKEMKQ
+211 ELLKEMKK

-232 LPVSING
+232 LPVSVNG

-247 EEFAQKQL
+247 EEFANKQL

-263 TLGGCCGTTPNHI
+263 ALGGCCGTTPDHI
-276 KAMIDLCKN
+276 KAMIDLCKK
-285 EQIEKITKKH
+285 EPIEKIEKKH

-302 SKTVVFG
+302 SKTVIFQ
-309 DKPVIIGER
+309 DKPIIIGER
-318 INPTGKKKL
+318 INPTGKKMLK
-327 REALRNKDMD
+327 EALRNKDMD

-344 TQADAGADI
+344 TQADAGADV
-353 LDVNVGLPEIDEPEM
+353 LDVNVGLPEIDEPQM
-368 MKNAVT
+368 MENAVL
-374 GLQSILD
+374 GLQSILN

-386 DTSDAVAMEKALRIY
+386 DTSDTVAMEKALRIY

-410 NGKEKVMEEIF
+410 NGKEKVMEEVF
-421 PLVKKYGGVLVCL
+421 PLVKKYGGMLVCL

-440 IPETADGRI
+440 IPETVQGRMD
-449 EIAKRIIKKA
+449 IAKRIIEKA
-459 EEYGISKENLV
+459 EEYGITKENLV

-493 RLTNE
+493 KLTND

-522 AFFTLAMQ
+522 TFFALAMQ
-530 KGLSSGIINPKSDAM
+530 KGLSAGIINPKSDAM
-545 MNSFYSFCA
+545 MNAYYSYCA
-554 LQGSDKNFEQYIAN
+554 LSGLDENFEQYIAN

-574 EVKNI
+574 EIKTT
-579 DVDLKTAVVKGLKSE
+579 DVDLKTAVIKGLKSQ
-594 AREQTKKELETKTPI
+594 AKEQTKLELRAKTPI
-609 EIIDS
+609 EIIDG
-614 ILIPALNEVGKGF
+614 ILVPALNEVGKGF
-627 EENTVFLPGL
+627 EENTIFLPSL

-642 TAGVSFDLIKEHI
+642 TAGASFEIIKEYI
-655 ANSGTETQ
+655 VNSGEKTE

-683 IVKVLLQNY
+683 IVKVLLENY
-692 GFSVIDLGKDVT
+692 GFSVFDMGKDIT
-704 TEKIVEVAEKEEIK
+704 PEAIVERAEKENIK

-737 SLLKEKCPDTAVM
+737 RLLKDKNPQIAVM
-750 VGGAVLTEDYAKT
+750 VGGAVLTEEYAKT

-777 RIAENFFAKQ
+777 RIAENFFAK
-787 GKLYLYYN
+787 

>member
-19 GTELQKNGLNK
+19 GTELQKNGLQK

-35 NLNINYPE
+35 NLNIHSPE
-43 IVKKVHKSYLDAG
+43 IVARVHKSYLDAG
-56 CNIITT
+56 CNIIST

-69 LKFDNVNEIITK
+69 LKFNNVNEIITK

-86 KNTIQESEKNAY
+86 KNTIKESGKNAF

-116 EFETAYD
+116 EFQTAYD

-128 VIAGEKAGADFILIE
+128 VIAGKNAGADLILIE

-151 KSAVLAAKENTN
+151 KSAVLAAKENTD

-183 IKTAVITLESLGV
+183 IKTAVITLEGLGV

-211 LLLKEMKQ
+211 ELLKEMKK
-219 YSSTPIFVQPNAG
+219 YSSAPIFVQPNAG

-247 EEFAQKQL
+247 EEFANKQL
-255 QILKNGAC
+255 QILRNGAC
-263 TLGGCCGTTPNHI
+263 ALGGCCGTTPDHI

-285 EQIEKITKKH
+285 EPITKINKKQ

-302 SKTVVFG
+302 SKTVIFQ
-309 DKPVIIGER
+309 DKPIIIGER
-318 INPTGKKKL
+318 INPTGKKMLK
-327 REALRNKDMD
+327 EALRNNDMD

-344 TQADAGADI
+344 TQSDAGADV
-353 LDVNVGLPEIDEPEM
+353 LDVNVGLPEIDEPTM
-368 MKNAVT
+368 MQNAVV
-374 GLQSILD
+374 GLQSILN

-410 NGKEKVMEEIF
+410 NGKEKVMEEVF

-440 IPETADGRI
+440 IPETVDGRI
-449 EIAKRIIKKA
+449 EIAKRIINKA
-459 EEYGISKENLV
+459 EEYGIPKENLV

-493 RLTNE
+493 KLTND

-530 KGLSSGIINPKSDAM
+530 KGLSAGIINPKSDAM
-545 MNSFYSFCA
+545 MNAYYSYCA
-554 LQGSDKNFEQYIAN
+554 LCGLDENFEQYIAN

-574 EVKNI
+574 EIKAT
-579 DVDLKTAVVKGLKSE
+579 DVDLKTAVVKGLKSQ
-594 AREQTKKELETKTPI
+594 AKEQTKIELQTKTPI
-609 EIIDS
+609 EIIDG
-614 ILIPALNEVGKGF
+614 ILVPALNEVGKGF
-627 EENTVFLPGL
+627 EENTIFLPSL

-642 TAGVSFDLIKEHI
+642 TAGASFEIIKEYI
-655 ANSGTETQ
+655 TNSGEKTE

-683 IVKVLLQNY
+683 IVKVLLENY
-692 GFSVIDLGKDVT
+692 GFSVIDMGKDIT
-704 TEKIVEVAEKEEIK
+704 PEAIVERAEKENIK

-737 SLLKEKCPDTAVM
+737 RLIKARCPDTSVM

-777 RIAENFFAKQ
+777 RIAEKFFQK
-787 GKLYLYYN
+787 

>member
-1 MTFKEHF
+1 MNFNEFF

-19 GTELQKNGLNK
+19 GTELQKNGLKK

-35 NLNINYPE
+35 NLNIHSPE
-43 IVKKVHKSYLDAG
+43 IVARVHKSYLDAG
-56 CNIITT
+56 CNIIST

-81 AVEIA
+81 AVENTKNSIA
-86 KNTIQESEKNAY
+86 ESGKEAF
-98 VALDIGPLGKLL
+98 VALDMGPLGKLL

-128 VIAGEKAGADFILIE
+128 VISGANAGADLILIE

-151 KSAVLAAKENTN
+151 KSAVLAAKENTD

-183 IKTAVITLESLGV
+183 IKTAVITLEGLGV

-211 LLLKEMKQ
+211 ELLKEMQK

-255 QILKNGAC
+255 EILKNGAC
-263 TLGGCCGTTPNHI
+263 ALGGCCGTTPDHI

-285 EQIEKITKKH
+285 EQITKISKKQ

-302 SKTVVFG
+302 SKTVIFQ
-309 DKPVIIGER
+309 DKPIIIGER
-318 INPTGKKKL
+318 INPTGKKMLK
-327 REALRNKDMD
+327 EALRNNDMD

-353 LDVNVGLPEIDEPEM
+353 LDVNVGLPEIDEPTM
-368 MKNAVT
+368 MQNAVL
-374 GLQSILD
+374 GLQSILN

-401 NGKAMVNSV
+401 NGKPMVNSV
-410 NGKEKVMEEIF
+410 NGKEKVMKEVF

-440 IPETADGRI
+440 IPETVDGRI
-449 EIAKRIIKKA
+449 DIAKRIIAKA
-459 EEYGISKENLV
+459 EEYGITKENLV

-493 RLTNE
+493 KLTNV

-530 KGLSSGIINPKSDAM
+530 RGLSAGIINPKSDAM
-545 MNSFYSFCA
+545 MNAYYSYCA
-554 LQGSDKNFEQYIAN
+554 LQGLDENFEQYIAN
-568 VTDTKA
+568 VTDAKA
-574 EVKNI
+574 EIKTT
-579 DVDLKTAVVKGLKSE
+579 DVDLKTAVVKGLKNQ
-594 AREQTKKELETKTPI
+594 AKEQTKLELQTKTPI
-609 EIIDS
+609 EIIDG
-614 ILIPALNEVGKGF
+614 ILVPALNEVGKGF
-627 EENTVFLPGL
+627 EENTIFLPSL

-642 TAGVSFDLIKEHI
+642 TAGASFEIIKEHMV
-655 ANSGTETQ
+655 NSGAKSE

-683 IVKVLLQNY
+683 IVKVLLENY
-692 GFSVIDLGKDVT
+692 GFSVIDMGKDIT
-704 TEKIVEVAEKEEIK
+704 PEAIVERADKENIK

-737 SLLKEKCPDTAVM
+737 SLLKAKNPQIAVM

-777 RIAENFFAKQ
+777 RIAEKFFAK
-787 GKLYLYYN
+787 

>member
-1 MTFKEHF
+1 MNFKEQF

-19 GTELQKNGLNK
+19 GTELQKNGLQK

-35 NLNINYPE
+35 NLNIHSPE
-43 IVKKVHKSYLDAG
+43 IVARVHKSYLDAG
-56 CNIITT
+56 CNIISA

-69 LKFDNVNEIITK
+69 LKFDNVTEIITK
-81 AVEIA
+81 AVEITKIA
-86 KNTIQESEKNAY
+86 IKESGKEAF
-98 VALDIGPLGKLL
+98 VALDMGPLGKLL

-128 VIAGEKAGADFILIE
+128 VVAGANAGADLILIE

-151 KSAVLAAKENTN
+151 KSAVLAAKENTD

-183 IKTAVITLESLGV
+183 IKTAVITLEGLGI

-211 LLLKEMKQ
+211 ELLKEMKK

-247 EEFAQKQL
+247 QEFANKQL
-255 QILKNGAC
+255 EILKNGAAA
-263 TLGGCCGTTPNHI
+263 LGGCCGTTPDHI
-276 KAMIDLCKN
+276 KAMIDLCQN
-285 EQIEKITKKH
+285 EQIDKIDKKQ

-302 SKTVVFG
+302 SKTVIFEN
-309 DKPVIIGER
+309 KPIIIGER
-318 INPTGKKKL
+318 INPTGKKMLK
-327 REALRNKDMD
+327 EALRNNDMD

-344 TQADAGADI
+344 TQTDAGADV
-353 LDVNVGLPEIDEPEM
+353 LDVNVGLPEIDEPVM
-368 MKNAVT
+368 MQNAVL
-374 GLQSILD
+374 GLQSILN

-401 NGKAMVNSV
+401 NGKPMVNSV
-410 NGKEKVMEEIF
+410 NGKEKVMDEVF

-440 IPETADGRI
+440 IPETVDGRMD
-449 EIAKRIIKKA
+449 IAKRIIKKA
-459 EEYGISKENLV
+459 ESYKIAKENLV

-493 RLTNE
+493 KLTND

-522 AFFTLAMQ
+522 TFFTLAMQ
-530 KGLSSGIINPKSDAM
+530 KGLSAGIINPKSDAM
-545 MNSFYSFCA
+545 MNAYYSYCA
-554 LQGSDKNFEQYIAN
+554 LSGLDENFEQYIAN

-574 EVKNI
+574 EIKTT
-579 DVDLKTAVVKGLKSE
+579 DVDLKTAVVKGLKSQ
-594 AREQTKKELETKTPI
+594 AKEQTKIELQTKTPI
-609 EIIDS
+609 EIIDG
-614 ILIPALNEVGKGF
+614 ILVPALNEVGKGF
-627 EENTVFLPGL
+627 EENTIFLPSL

-642 TAGVSFDLIKEHI
+642 TAGASFEIIKEYI
-655 ANSGTETQ
+655 VNIGEKTE

-683 IVKVLLQNY
+683 IVKVLLENY
-692 GFSVIDLGKDVT
+692 GFTVIDMGKDIT
-704 TEKIVEVAEKEEIK
+704 PEAIVEKAEKENIK

-737 SLLKEKCPDTAVM
+737 RLLKDNNPQIAVM

-777 RIAENFFAKQ
+777 RIAEKFFAK
-787 GKLYLYYN
+787 

>member
-1 MTFKEHF
+1 MKFRELF

-19 GTELQKNGLNK
+19 GTELQKNGLKK

-35 NLNINYPE
+35 NLNIHSPE
-43 IVKKVHKSYLDAG
+43 IVARVHKSYLDAG
-56 CNIITT
+56 CNIIST

-81 AVEIA
+81 AVEI
-86 KNTIQESEKNAY
+86 TKNAIAESGKEAF
-98 VALDIGPLGKLL
+98 VALDMGPLGKLL

-128 VIAGEKAGADFILIE
+128 VIAGANAGADLILIE

-151 KSAVLAAKENTN
+151 KSAILAAKENTN

-183 IKTAVITLESLGV
+183 IKTAVITLEGLGV

-211 LLLKEMKQ
+211 ELLKEMQK

-255 QILKNGAC
+255 EILKNGAC
-263 TLGGCCGTTPNHI
+263 ALGGCCGTTPDHI

-285 EQIEKITKKH
+285 EPIEKINKKQ

-302 SKTVVFG
+302 SKTVIFEN
-309 DKPVIIGER
+309 KPIIIGER
-318 INPTGKKKL
+318 INPTGKKMLK
-327 REALRNKDMD
+327 EALRNNDMD

-344 TQADAGADI
+344 TQADAGADV
-353 LDVNVGLPEIDEPEM
+353 LDVNVGLPEIDEPTM
-368 MKNAVT
+368 MQNAVL
-374 GLQSILD
+374 GLQSILN

-401 NGKAMVNSV
+401 NGKPMVNSV
-410 NGKEKVMEEIF
+410 NGKEKVMEEVF

-440 IPETADGRI
+440 IPETVDGRI
-449 EIAKRIIKKA
+449 VIAKRIIEKA
-459 EEYGISKENLV
+459 EEYGITKENLV

-479 TNKDNAKITLECIE
+479 TNKDNAKITLECIQK
-493 RLTNE
+493 LTND

-522 AFFTLAMQ
+522 AFFTLAMGQ
-530 KGLSSGIINPKSDAM
+530 GLSVGIINPKSDAM
-545 MNSFYSFCA
+545 MNAYYSYCA
-554 LQGSDKNFEQYIAN
+554 LNGLDDNFEQYIAN
-568 VTDTKA
+568 VTDTKT
-574 EVKNI
+574 ETKTT
-579 DVDLKTAVVKGLKSE
+579 DVDLKTAVIKGLKSQ
-594 AREQTKKELETKTPI
+594 AKELTKQELKTKTPI
-609 EIIDS
+609 EIIDG
-614 ILIPALNEVGKGF
+614 ILVPALNEVGKGF
-627 EENTVFLPGL
+627 EENTIFLPSL

-642 TAGVSFDLIKEHI
+642 TAGASFEIIKEYI
-655 ANSGTETQ
+655 TDSGEKTE

-692 GFSVIDLGKDVT
+692 GFSVIDMGKDIT
-704 TEKIVEVAEKEEIK
+704 PEAIVEKAEKENIK

-737 SLLKEKCPDTAVM
+737 SLLKEKNPQIAVM

-777 RIAENFFAKQ
+777 RIAENFFTK
-787 GKLYLYYN
+787 

>member
-1 MTFKEHF
+1 MNFREQF

-19 GTELQKNGLNK
+19 GTELQKNGLKK

-35 NLNINYPE
+35 NLNIHSPE
-43 IVKKVHKSYLDAG
+43 IVARVHKSYLDAG
-56 CNIITT
+56 CNIIST

-86 KNTIQESEKNAY
+86 KNTIKESGKNAF

-116 EFETAYD
+116 EFQTAYD

-128 VIAGEKAGADFILIE
+128 VVAGANAGADLILIE

-183 IKTAVITLESLGV
+183 IKTAVITLEGLGV

-211 LLLKEMKQ
+211 TLLKEMTK

-263 TLGGCCGTTPNHI
+263 ALGGCCGTTPDHI

-285 EQIEKITKKH
+285 EQIEKISKKH

-302 SKTVVFG
+302 SKTVIFG
-309 DKPVIIGER
+309 DKPIIIGER
-318 INPTGKKKL
+318 INPTGKKMLK
-327 REALRNKDMD
+327 EALRNKDMD

-353 LDVNVGLPEIDEPEM
+353 LDVNVGLPEINEPQM
-368 MKNAVT
+368 MQNAVL
-374 GLQSILD
+374 GLQSILN

-386 DTSDAVAMEKALRIY
+386 DTSDTVAMEKALRIY

-410 NGKEKVMEEIF
+410 NGKEKVMEEVF

-440 IPETADGRI
+440 IPETVDGRM
-449 EIAKRIIKKA
+449 EIAKRIINKA
-459 EEYGISKENLV
+459 EEYGITKENLV

-493 RLTNE
+493 RLTND

-522 AFFTLAMQ
+522 TFFTLAMGQ
-530 KGLSSGIINPKSDAM
+530 GLSAGIINPKSEAM
-545 MNSFYSFCA
+545 MNAYYSFNA
-554 LQGSDKNFEQYIAN
+554 LNGLDENFEQYIAN

-574 EVKNI
+574 EIKTT
-579 DVDLKTAVVKGLKSE
+579 DVDLKTAVVKGLKSQ
-594 AREQTKKELETKTPI
+594 AKEQTKIELQTKTPI
-609 EIIDS
+609 EIIDG
-614 ILIPALNEVGKGF
+614 ILVPALNEVGKGF
-627 EENTVFLPGL
+627 ENNTIFLPSL

-642 TAGVSFDLIKEHI
+642 TAGASFEIIKEYI
-655 ANSGTETQ
+655 TNSGEKTE
-663 EKGKILIATVEG
+663 EKGRILIATVEG

-692 GFSVIDLGKDVT
+692 GFTVIDLGKDIT
-704 TEKIVEVAEKEEIK
+704 PEEIVETAEKEKIR

-777 RIAENFFAKQ
+777 RIAEKFFAK
-787 GKLYLYYN
+787 

>member
-1 MTFKEHF
+1 MKFKEKF

-19 GTELQKNGLNK
+19 GTELQKNGLKK

-35 NLNINYPE
+35 NLNIHYPE
-43 IVKKVHKSYLDAG
+43 IVARVHKSYLDAG
-56 CNIITT
+56 CNIIST

-69 LKFDNVNEIITK
+69 LKFDNVTEIITK

-86 KNTIQESEKNAY
+86 KNTIEESNKNAF
-98 VALDIGPLGKLL
+98 VALDLGPLGKLL

-116 EFETAYD
+116 EFQTAYD

-128 VIAGEKAGADFILIE
+128 VIAGKNAGADLILIE

-151 KSAVLAAKENTN
+151 KTAVLAAKENTD

-183 IKTAVITLESLGV
+183 IKTAVITLEGLGV

-211 LLLKEMKQ
+211 ELLKKMQK

-247 EEFAQKQL
+247 DEFAQKQL
-255 QILKNGAC
+255 EILKNGAC
-263 TLGGCCGTTPNHI
+263 ALGGCCGTTPDHI
-276 KAMIDLCKN
+276 KAMIDLCRN
-285 EQIEKITKKH
+285 EKIEKISKKQ

-302 SKTVVFG
+302 SKTVIFEN
-309 DKPVIIGER
+309 KPIIIGER
-318 INPTGKKKL
+318 INPTGKKMLK
-327 REALRNKDMD
+327 EALRNNDMD

-344 TQADAGADI
+344 TQADAGADV
-353 LDVNVGLPEIDEPEM
+353 LDVNVGLPEIDEPTM
-368 MKNAVT
+368 MQNAVL
-374 GLQSILD
+374 GLQSILN

-386 DTSDAVAMEKALRIY
+386 DTSDPVAMEKALRIY
-401 NGKAMVNSV
+401 NGKPMVNSV
-410 NGKEKVMEEIF
+410 NGKEKVMNEVF
-421 PLVKKYGGVLVCL
+421 PLIKKYGGVLVCL

-440 IPETADGRI
+440 IPETVEGRI
-449 EIAKRIIKKA
+449 DIAKRIINKA
-459 EEYGISKENLV
+459 ESYGITKENLV

-493 RLTNE
+493 KLNKD

-522 AFFTLAMQ
+522 TFFTLAMQ
-530 KGLSSGIINPKSDAM
+530 KGLGAGIINPKSDAM
-545 MNSFYSFCA
+545 MNVYYSFCA
-554 LQGSDKNFEQYIAN
+554 LNGLDDNFEQYIAN

-574 EVKNI
+574 EIKTT
-579 DVDLKTAVVKGLKSE
+579 DVDLKTAVVKGLKSQ
-594 AREQTKKELETKTPI
+594 AKEQTKLELKTKTPI
-609 EIIDS
+609 EIIDG
-614 ILIPALNEVGKGF
+614 ILVPALNEVGKGF
-627 EENTVFLPGL
+627 EENTIFLPSL

-642 TAGVSFDLIKEHI
+642 TAGASFEIIKEHI
-655 ANSGTETQ
+655 GNSGEKTE

-683 IVKVLLQNY
+683 IVKVLLENY
-692 GFSVIDLGKDVT
+692 GFSVIDMGKDIT
-704 TEKIVEVAEKEEIK
+704 PEAIVEKAEKENIK

-737 SLLKEKCPDTAVM
+737 RLLKEKNPQIAVM

-777 RIAENFFAKQ
+777 RIAEKFFAK
-787 GKLYLYYN
+787 

>member
-1 MTFKEHF
+1 MNFKEHF

-19 GTELQKNGLNK
+19 GTELQKNGLKK

-35 NLNINYPE
+35 NLNIHSAE
-43 IVKKVHKSYLDAG
+43 IVARVHKSYLDAG
-56 CNIITT
+56 CNIIST

-69 LKFDNVNEIITK
+69 LKFDNVNEIIIK

-86 KNTIQESEKNAY
+86 KNTIKESKKDAF

-116 EFETAYD
+116 EFQTAYD
-123 LYKEQ
+123 FYKEQ
-128 VIAGEKAGADFILIE
+128 VIAGENAGADLILIE

-151 KSAVLAAKENTN
+151 KAAVLAAKEHTD

-183 IKTAVITLESLGV
+183 IKTAVITLEGLGV

-211 LLLKEMKQ
+211 ELLKEMKK

-247 EEFAQKQL
+247 EEFANKQL

-263 TLGGCCGTTPNHI
+263 ALGGCCGTTPEHI
-276 KAMIDLCKN
+276 KAMIELCKN
-285 EQIEKITKKH
+285 EQIEKISKKH

-302 SKTVVFG
+302 SKTVIFEN
-309 DKPVIIGER
+309 KPIIIGER
-318 INPTGKKKL
+318 INPTGKKMLK
-327 REALRNKDMD
+327 EALRNNDMD

-353 LDVNVGLPEIDEPEM
+353 LDVNVGLPEIDEPTM
-368 MKNAVT
+368 MQNAVL
-374 GLQSILD
+374 GLQSILC

-386 DTSDAVAMEKALRIY
+386 DTSDSVAMEKALRIY
-401 NGKAMVNSV
+401 NGKPMVNSV
-410 NGKEKVMEEIF
+410 NGKEKVMDEVF

-440 IPETADGRI
+440 IPETVDGRI
-449 EIAKRIIKKA
+449 AIAKRIIAKA
-459 EEYGISKENLV
+459 EEYGITRENLV

-493 RLTNE
+493 KLTND

-530 KGLSSGIINPKSDAM
+530 KGLSAGIINPKSNAM
-545 MNSFYSFCA
+545 MNSYYSFCA
-554 LQGSDKNFEQYIAN
+554 LNGLDENFEQYIAN
-568 VTDTKA
+568 VTDTKT
-574 EVKNI
+574 EVKAT
-579 DVDLKTAVVKGLKSE
+579 DVDLKTAVVKGLKSQ
-594 AREQTKKELETKTPI
+594 AKEQTKLELKTKTPI
-609 EIIDS
+609 EIIDG
-614 ILIPALNEVGKGF
+614 ILVPALNEVGKGF
-627 EENTVFLPGL
+627 EENTIFLPSL

-642 TAGVSFDLIKEHI
+642 TAGASFEIIKEYMVS
-655 ANSGTETQ
+655 SGAKTE
-663 EKGKILIATVEG
+663 EKGRILIATVEG

-683 IVKVLLQNY
+683 IVKVLLENY
-692 GFSVIDLGKDVT
+692 GFSVIDMGKDIT
-704 TEKIVEVAEKEEIK
+704 PEAIVEKAVKENIK

-737 SLLKEKCPDTAVM
+737 RLLKANNPQIAVM

-777 RIAENFFAKQ
+777 RIAEKFFAK
-787 GKLYLYYN
+787 